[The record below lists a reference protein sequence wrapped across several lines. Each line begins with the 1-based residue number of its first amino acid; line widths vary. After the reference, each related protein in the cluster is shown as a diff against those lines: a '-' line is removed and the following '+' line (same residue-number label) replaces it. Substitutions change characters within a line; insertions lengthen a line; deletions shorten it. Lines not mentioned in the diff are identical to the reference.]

1 MIDERILYEQ
11 APIDLIDSWADK
23 EDFAHGWNSC
33 NKEWKKTLQEIP
45 RIGVWI
51 PTDVEEPED
60 EYLECFVTVRMNT
73 WTDPAFRFTTK
84 ATWIRDGW
92 YWKNGKP
99 MKNRWDILAWQKIRY
114 PNPYE
119 GE

>member
-1 MIDERILYEQ
+1 MIDEKILYKQ

-51 PTDVEEPED
+51 PTDIEEPKD
-60 EYLECFVTVRMNT
+60 EYLECFVTARMKT
-73 WTDPAFRFTTK
+73 WTDPAFSFTTK
-84 ATWIRDGW
+84 AAWIRDGW

-99 MKNRWDILAWQKIRY
+99 MKNKWNILAWQEIRY
-114 PNPYE
+114 PKPYK